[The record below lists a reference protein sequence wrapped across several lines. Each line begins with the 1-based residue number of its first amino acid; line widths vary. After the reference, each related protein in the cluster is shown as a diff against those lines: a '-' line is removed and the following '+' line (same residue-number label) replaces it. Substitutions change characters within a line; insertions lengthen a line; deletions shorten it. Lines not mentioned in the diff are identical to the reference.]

1 MTSRGLAT
9 AKLQKHRPFLKI
21 PRAQLPATSCYNP
34 GSPGP
39 TWPSQTS
46 WCLLR
51 GVLQPP
57 VSYGLTRASLSAM
70 SHHAFVP
77 LCEWWEVPRT
87 IQYPSS
93 LQSAEI
99 FGERQKITAVLTLK
113 SVHVVW
119 MQYISVHKEQLGL
132 LLKRRFSLKKKLLQ
146 KLFNVI

>member
-1 MTSRGLAT
+1 M
-9 AKLQKHRPFLKI
+9 
-21 PRAQLPATSCYNP
+21 
-34 GSPGP
+34 
-39 TWPSQTS
+39 
-46 WCLLR
+46 
-51 GVLQPP
+51 
-57 VSYGLTRASLSAM
+57 
-70 SHHAFVP
+70 
-77 LCEWWEVPRT
+77 PRT